1 MAKRTQTQQSEKHP
15 DFAHN
20 TRVLVV
26 QDDPH
31 LIDSIARRLAI
42 HGYAVDTSQ
51 DGEEGYQLAMTRKY
65 PIVILDVLLP
75 KKDGLTFIRDLRRH
89 KIDCM
94 VLVLSTKS
102 MIEDRVESLQA
113 GADDYLMKPF
123 AFIELHARIEAL
135 LRRHRFELS
144 PILKMADLEL
154 DTITRNV
161 RRSNKS
167 TRLTEKEF
175 LLLEYL
181 MRNKNRTVSRE
192 EIAKHVW
199 GYDFVPESNVID
211 AYIKH
216 LRKVMDKGFPKRLI
230 YTVRGEGFVM
240 REE

>member
-1 MAKRTQTQQSEKHP
+1 MAKRTPSSQIEKQP
-15 DFAHN
+15 SFTHN

-31 LIDSIARRLAI
+31 LLDSIARRLAT
-42 HGYAVDTSQ
+42 HGYAVDTAQ

-65 PIVILDVLLP
+65 PLVILDILLP
-75 KKDGLTFIRDLRRH
+75 KKDGLAVIQDLRRH

-94 VLVLSTKS
+94 LLVLTAKS
-102 MIEDRVESLQA
+102 LIEDRVESLHA
-113 GADDYLMKPF
+113 GADDFLMKPF

-135 LRRHRFELS
+135 LRRHRFDLS
-144 PILKMADLEL
+144 PILHVADLEL
-154 DTITRNV
+154 DTITRNA
-161 RRSNKS
+161 RRSNKT

-181 MRNKNRTVSRE
+181 MRNKNRTVSRT

-230 YTVRGEGFVM
+230 YTVRGEGFVV